1 MAIGGPRQNLD
12 MEPASIQIDRDA
24 DLWADRFRAYHVLI
38 DGQDVGEIRL
48 GESTAFEVSEGRH
61 EVFLKIDWVR
71 TKSIVLN
78 LDQGE
83 KAKLSCGARTP
94 ILALYWATLGRKRYP
109 RLEYFGPTSAERRS

>member
-1 MAIGGPRQNLD
+1 

-24 DLWADRFRAYHVLI
+24 NLWADRARAYHVLI
-38 DGQDVGEIRL
+38 DGHDEGNIRRGEL
-48 GESTAFEVSEGRH
+48 KTFEVSEGQH

-71 TKSIVLN
+71 SKSIVLD

-83 KAKLSCGARTP
+83 KATLSCGARSP

-109 RLEYFGPTSAERRS
+109 RLEHGGPTSAERRS